1 MADAMPHK
9 DRSTSAR
16 PIGQEAM
23 SDQSSSRR
31 PRTGGA
37 GNNTLGHLL
46 LSWLGGGRSR
56 ERDDL
61 RDSLVD
67 LAERAEGDEDER
79 AALDPAERQ
88 LVTNVLK
95 LGDLTVED
103 VMVPRADIIA
113 VEIGTPLDELL
124 RQIAEAGHSR
134 LPVYRAT
141 LDELVGMVH
150 IKDVVARLGERT
162 PIEAAGIVREVLF
175 VAPSMRVLDL
185 LNRMRTTRIHL
196 AIVVDE
202 YGGTDGL
209 VTIEDLVE
217 QIVGDIE
224 DEHDDQPQSRLVEI
238 EDGVFEADARLDVE
252 ELEAR
257 LDRVLVDDDEDV
269 DTLGGLVFALTG
281 RVPAAGETVEH
292 PAGLVFEILDA
303 DPRRIKRMRIRVTAD
318 EASTAA

>member
-1 MADAMPHK
+1 M
-9 DRSTSAR
+9 
-16 PIGQEAM
+16 
-23 SDQSSSRR
+23 
-31 PRTGGA
+31 
-37 GNNTLGHLL
+37 
-46 LSWLGGGRSR
+46 SWLGGGRSR
-56 ERDDL
+56 DRDEL
-61 RDSLVD
+61 RESLVE
-67 LAERAEGDEDER
+67 LAERIEGEEEER
-79 AALDPAERQ
+79 EALYPAERQ

-113 VEIGTPLDELL
+113 IEISTPIDAAL
-124 RQIAEAGHSR
+124 RAMAEAGHSR
-134 LPVYRAT
+134 LPVYRGT

-150 IKDVVARLGERT
+150 IKDVVGRLGET
-162 PIEAAGIVREVLF
+162 GTLESPGLVREVLF
-175 VAPSMRVLDL
+175 EAPSRRVLDL

-217 QIVGDIE
+217 QIVGEIE
-224 DEHDDQPQSRLVEI
+224 DEHDDQQQPRLEEV

-292 PAGLVFEILDA
+292 PAGLVFEVLDA
-303 DPRRIKRMRIRVTAD
+303 DPRRIKRLRIRVTAP
-318 EASTAA
+318 EATTAA

>member
-1 MADAMPHK
+1 M
-9 DRSTSAR
+9 
-16 PIGQEAM
+16 
-23 SDQSSSRR
+23 
-31 PRTGGA
+31 
-37 GNNTLGHLL
+37 
-46 LSWLGGGRSR
+46 SWLGGGRSR
-56 ERDDL
+56 DRDEL
-61 RDSLVD
+61 RESLVE
-67 LAERAEGDEDER
+67 LAERIEGEEEER
-79 AALDPAERQ
+79 EALDPAERQ

-113 VEIGTPLDELL
+113 IEISTPIDAAL
-124 RQIAEAGHSR
+124 RAMAEAGHSR
-134 LPVYRAT
+134 LPVYRGT

-150 IKDVVARLGERT
+150 IKDVVGRLGET
-162 PIEAAGIVREVLF
+162 GTLESPGLVREVLF
-175 VAPSMRVLDL
+175 EAPSRRVLDL

-217 QIVGDIE
+217 QIVGEIE
-224 DEHDDQPQSRLVEI
+224 DEHDDQQQPRLEEV

-292 PAGLVFEILDA
+292 PAGLVFEVLDA
-303 DPRRIKRMRIRVTAD
+303 DPRRIKRLRIRVTAP
-318 EASTAA
+318 EATTAA

>member
-1 MADAMPHK
+1 
-9 DRSTSAR
+9 
-16 PIGQEAM
+16 M

-31 PRTGGA
+31 PRSGGA
-37 GNNTLGHLL
+37 GNTSLGHLL
-46 LSWLGGGRSR
+46 MSWLGGGRSR
-56 ERDDL
+56 DRDEL
-61 RDSLVD
+61 RESLVE
-67 LAERAEGDEDER
+67 LAERIEGEEEER
-79 AALDPAERQ
+79 EALDPAERQ

-113 VEIGTPLDELL
+113 IEISTPIDAAL
-124 RQIAEAGHSR
+124 RAMAEAGHSR
-134 LPVYRAT
+134 LPVYRGT

-150 IKDVVARLGERT
+150 IKDVVGRLGE
-162 PIEAAGIVREVLF
+162 AGTLESPGLVREVLF
-175 VAPSMRVLDL
+175 EAPSRRVLDL

-217 QIVGDIE
+217 QIVGEIE
-224 DEHDDQPQSRLVEI
+224 DEHDDQQQPRLEEV

-292 PAGLVFEILDA
+292 PAGLVFEVLDA
-303 DPRRIKRMRIRVTAD
+303 DPRRIKRLRIRVTAP
-318 EASTAA
+318 EATTAA

>member
-1 MADAMPHK
+1 M
-9 DRSTSAR
+9 
-16 PIGQEAM
+16 
-23 SDQSSSRR
+23 
-31 PRTGGA
+31 
-37 GNNTLGHLL
+37 
-46 LSWLGGGRSR
+46 SWLGGGRSR
-56 ERDDL
+56 DRDEL
-61 RDSLVD
+61 RESLVE
-67 LAERAEGDEDER
+67 LAERIEGEEDER
-79 AALDPAERQ
+79 EALDPAERQ

-113 VEIGTPLDELL
+113 IEITTPIDAAL
-124 RQIAEAGHSR
+124 RAMAEAGHSR
-134 LPVYRAT
+134 LPVYRGT

-150 IKDVVARLGERT
+150 IKDVVGRLGET
-162 PIEAAGIVREVLF
+162 GTLESPGLVREVLF
-175 VAPSMRVLDL
+175 EAPSRRVLDL

-217 QIVGDIE
+217 QIVGEIE
-224 DEHDDQPQSRLVEI
+224 DEHDDQQQPRLEEV

-292 PAGLVFEILDA
+292 PAGLVFEVLDA
-303 DPRRIKRMRIRVTAD
+303 DPRRIKRLRIRVTAP
-318 EASTAA
+318 EATTAA

>member
-1 MADAMPHK
+1 M
-9 DRSTSAR
+9 
-16 PIGQEAM
+16 
-23 SDQSSSRR
+23 
-31 PRTGGA
+31 
-37 GNNTLGHLL
+37 
-46 LSWLGGGRSR
+46 SWLGGGRSR
-56 ERDDL
+56 DRDEL
-61 RDSLVD
+61 RESLVE
-67 LAERAEGDEDER
+67 LAERIEGEEDER
-79 AALDPAERQ
+79 EALDPAERQ

-113 VEIGTPLDELL
+113 IEISTPIDAAL
-124 RQIAEAGHSR
+124 RAMAEAGHSR
-134 LPVYRAT
+134 LPVYRGT

-150 IKDVVARLGERT
+150 LKDVVGRLGE
-162 PIEAAGIVREVLF
+162 AGTLESPGLVREVLF
-175 VAPSMRVLDL
+175 EAPSRRVLDL

-217 QIVGDIE
+217 QIVGEIE
-224 DEHDDQPQSRLVEI
+224 DEHDDQQQPRLEEV

-292 PAGLVFEILDA
+292 PAGLVFEVLDA
-303 DPRRIKRMRIRVTAD
+303 DPRRIKRLRIRVTAP
-318 EASTAA
+318 EATPAA

>member
-1 MADAMPHK
+1 M
-9 DRSTSAR
+9 
-16 PIGQEAM
+16 
-23 SDQSSSRR
+23 
-31 PRTGGA
+31 
-37 GNNTLGHLL
+37 
-46 LSWLGGGRSR
+46 SWLGGGRSR
-56 ERDDL
+56 DRDEL
-61 RDSLVD
+61 RESLVE
-67 LAERAEGDEDER
+67 LAERIEGEEDER
-79 AALDPAERQ
+79 EALDPAERQ

-113 VEIGTPLDELL
+113 IEISTPIDAAL
-124 RQIAEAGHSR
+124 RAMAEAGHSR
-134 LPVYRAT
+134 LPVYRGT

-150 IKDVVARLGERT
+150 LKDVVGRLGE
-162 PIEAAGIVREVLF
+162 AGTLESPGLVREVLF
-175 VAPSMRVLDL
+175 EAPSRRVLDL

-217 QIVGDIE
+217 QIVGEIE
-224 DEHDDQPQSRLVEI
+224 DEHDDQQQPRLEEV

-292 PAGLVFEILDA
+292 PAGLVFEVLDA
-303 DPRRIKRMRIRVTAD
+303 DPRRIKRLRIRVTAP
-318 EASTAA
+318 EATTAA

>member
-1 MADAMPHK
+1 M
-9 DRSTSAR
+9 
-16 PIGQEAM
+16 
-23 SDQSSSRR
+23 
-31 PRTGGA
+31 
-37 GNNTLGHLL
+37 
-46 LSWLGGGRSR
+46 SWLGGGRSR
-56 ERDDL
+56 DRDEL
-61 RDSLVD
+61 RESLVE
-67 LAERAEGDEDER
+67 LAERIEGEEEER
-79 AALDPAERQ
+79 EALDPAERQ

-113 VEIGTPLDELL
+113 IEISTPIDAALHAM
-124 RQIAEAGHSR
+124 AEAGHSR
-134 LPVYRAT
+134 LPVYRGT

-150 IKDVVARLGERT
+150 IKDVVGRLGET
-162 PIEAAGIVREVLF
+162 GTLESPGLVREVLF
-175 VAPSMRVLDL
+175 EAPSRRVLDL

-217 QIVGDIE
+217 QIVGEIE
-224 DEHDDQPQSRLVEI
+224 DEHDDLQQPRLEEV

-292 PAGLVFEILDA
+292 PAGLVFEVLDA
-303 DPRRIKRMRIRVTAD
+303 DPRRIKRLRIRVTAP
-318 EASTAA
+318 EATTAA

>member
-1 MADAMPHK
+1 M
-9 DRSTSAR
+9 
-16 PIGQEAM
+16 
-23 SDQSSSRR
+23 
-31 PRTGGA
+31 
-37 GNNTLGHLL
+37 
-46 LSWLGGGRSR
+46 SWLGGGRSR
-56 ERDDL
+56 DRDEL
-61 RDSLVD
+61 RESLVE
-67 LAERAEGDEDER
+67 LAERIEGEEEER
-79 AALDPAERQ
+79 EALDPAERQ

-113 VEIGTPLDELL
+113 IEISTPIDAAL
-124 RQIAEAGHSR
+124 RAMAEAGHSR
-134 LPVYRAT
+134 LPVYRGT

-150 IKDVVARLGERT
+150 IKDVVGRLGET
-162 PIEAAGIVREVLF
+162 GTLESPGLVREVLF
-175 VAPSMRVLDL
+175 EAPSRRVLDL

-209 VTIEDLVE
+209 GTIEDLVE
-217 QIVGDIE
+217 QIVGEIE
-224 DEHDDQPQSRLVEI
+224 DEHDDQQQPRLEEV

-292 PAGLVFEILDA
+292 PAGLVFEVLDA
-303 DPRRIKRMRIRVTAD
+303 DPRRIKRLRIRVTAP
-318 EASTAA
+318 EATTAA